1 MKYER
6 SITLIFFALLIAM
19 LVSVR
24 SIQQTVTKQKNEK
37 QLQVQQAEYQDA
49 VIDLRQELHDTKF
62 QLDMATDHI
71 ELINAGHQGGRY
83 GKI

>member
-71 ELINAGHQGGRY
+71 ELINAGY
-83 GKI
+83 

>member
-19 LVSVR
+19 LVSVHGIR
-24 SIQQTVTKQKNEK
+24 QTVIKQKYEK
-37 QLQVQQAEYQDA
+37 QLEVQQAEYQDA
-49 VIDLRQELHDTKF
+49 VIDLRQELHDAKF

-71 ELINAGHQGGRY
+71 ELINAGHY
-83 GKI
+83 EDEA

>member
-19 LVSVR
+19 LVSVQGIR
-24 SIQQTVTKQKNEK
+24 QTVVKQKYEK
-37 QLQVQQAEYQDA
+37 QLEVQQAEYQDA
-49 VIDLRQELHDTKF
+49 VIDLRQELHDAKF

-71 ELINAGHQGGRY
+71 ELINAGH
-83 GKI
+83 

>member
-19 LVSVR
+19 LVSVQGIR
-24 SIQQTVTKQKNEK
+24 QTVVKQKYEK
-37 QLQVQQAEYQDA
+37 QLEVQQAEYQDA
-49 VIDLRQELHDTKF
+49 VIGLKQELHDAKF

-71 ELINAGHQGGRY
+71 ELINAGH
-83 GKI
+83 

>member
-49 VIDLRQELHDTKF
+49 VIDLRQELHDAKF

-71 ELINAGHQGGRY
+71 ELINAGH
-83 GKI
+83 

>member
-19 LVSVR
+19 LVSVHGIR
-24 SIQQTVTKQKNEK
+24 QTVIKQKYEK
-37 QLQVQQAEYQDA
+37 QLEVQQAEYQDA
-49 VIDLRQELHDTKF
+49 VIDLRLELHDAKF

-71 ELINAGHQGGRY
+71 ELINAGH
-83 GKI
+83 

>member
-6 SITLIFFALLIAM
+6 SITLIFFTLLIAM
-19 LVSVR
+19 LVSVN
-24 SIQQTVTKQKNEK
+24 SIRQTVIKQKYEK
-37 QLQVQQAEYQDA
+37 QLEVQQAEYQDA

-71 ELINAGHQGGRY
+71 ELINAGH
-83 GKI
+83 

>member
-6 SITLIFFALLIAM
+6 PILIIFFTLLIAM
-19 LVSVR
+19 LVNVHGIR
-24 SIQQTVTKQKNEK
+24 QTVIKQKYEK
-37 QLQVQQAEYQDA
+37 QLEVQQAEYQDA

-71 ELINAGHQGGRY
+71 ELINAGH
-83 GKI
+83 

>member
-19 LVSVR
+19 LVSAHGIR
-24 SIQQTVTKQKNEK
+24 QTVIKQKYEK
-37 QLQVQQAEYQDA
+37 QLEVQQAEYQDA
-49 VIDLRQELHDTKF
+49 VIDLRQELHDAKF

-71 ELINAGHQGGRY
+71 ELINAGH
-83 GKI
+83 

>member
-19 LVSVR
+19 LVSVHGIR
-24 SIQQTVTKQKNEK
+24 QTVIKQK
-37 QLQVQQAEYQDA
+37 Y
-49 VIDLRQELHDTKF
+49 ELHDAKF

-71 ELINAGHQGGRY
+71 ELINAGH
-83 GKI
+83 

>member
-19 LVSVR
+19 LVSVQGIR
-24 SIQQTVTKQKNEK
+24 QTVIKQKYEK
-37 QLQVQQAEYQDA
+37 QLEVQQAEYQDA
-49 VIDLRQELHDTKF
+49 VIDLRQELHDAKF

-71 ELINAGHQGGRY
+71 ELINAGH
-83 GKI
+83 

>member
-19 LVSVR
+19 LVSVHGIR
-24 SIQQTVTKQKNEK
+24 QTVIKQKYEK
-37 QLQVQQAEYQDA
+37 QLEVQQAEYQDA
-49 VIDLRQELHDTKF
+49 VIDLQQELHDAKF

-71 ELINAGHQGGRY
+71 ELINAGH
-83 GKI
+83 

>member
-19 LVSVR
+19 LVSVHGIR
-24 SIQQTVTKQKNEK
+24 QKVIKQKYEK
-37 QLQVQQAEYQDA
+37 QLEVQQAEYQDA
-49 VIDLRQELHDTKF
+49 VIDLRQELHDAKF

-71 ELINAGHQGGRY
+71 ELINAGH
-83 GKI
+83 